1 MGTISDEQGGFR
13 THRGTVDQVFLL
25 REMLA
30 SRRERGQATYTTF
43 IDARKAYDTVW
54 REYTYTRIH
63 DSGVQGKLWR
73 QLQVMHQGLRRKVR
87 HPLGLTEE
95 FDVERGVAQGAV
107 ESPWMYSNFI
117 DGLADALKAAGLGI
131 MIAGRRVPLLMY
143 ADDVVMLASSVDEL
157 TRMNAI
163 ATKFAQQH
171 APLSVQRRQEW
182 CDGVQRT
189 EAGARAGREA

>member
-1 MGTISDEQGGFR
+1 
-13 THRGTVDQVFLL
+13 
-25 REMLA
+25 MLSA
-30 SRRERGQATYTTF
+30 GWL
-43 IDARKAYDTVW
+43 KAL
-54 REYTYTRIH
+54 
-63 DSGVQGKLWR
+63 S
-73 QLQVMHQGLRRKVR
+73 
-87 HPLGLTEE
+87 
-95 FDVERGVAQGAV
+95 
-107 ESPWMYSNFI
+107 WMYSNFI
-117 DGLADALKAAGLGI
+117 ESDGLADALKAAGLGI